1 MIIHFFKSPSDL
13 RSWFEKNHEKSDE
26 LWVGYYK
33 RATGK
38 ESLTWN
44 ESVEEALCFGWIDGI
59 RMSVDEA
66 SYTIR
71 FTRRKLKST
80 WSRKNI
86 STAEKLISVGK
97 MKPSGLAA
105 FQKRKE
111 DNSGI
116 YSFEQEKIALSS
128 EFEHLLKENT
138 NAWTFFSSQAAYYQ
152 RTVTYWIM
160 SAKQE
165 KTRLKRLLE
174 LIADSENKQKIKPLR
189 RTNS

>member
-86 STAEKLISVGK
+86 STAEKLDQCWENEAFR
-97 MKPSGLAA
+97 SGC
-105 FQKRKE
+105 
-111 DNSGI
+111 
-116 YSFEQEKIALSS
+116 LST
-128 EFEHLLKENT
+128 KKGR
-138 NAWTFFSSQAAYYQ
+138 Q
-152 RTVTYWIM
+152 
-160 SAKQE
+160 
-165 KTRLKRLLE
+165 
-174 LIADSENKQKIKPLR
+174 LR
-189 RTNS
+189 NLFL